1 MPERDSENR
10 QRMTEHV
17 QAFPVKIAQVML
29 DPNYGGA
36 QRYFADLCLELA
48 CRGHSVLS
56 VIRNNSVVESELISV
71 NNIEVVVINNRFGWY
86 DPFAANQIKMAFDR
100 FQPNIVEAHLAR
112 AAFLAG
118 KTKPAG
124 KWPLLAKTHNNING
138 KYYRNMDVIVPMTTR
153 TAKSECHSNVP
164 QHKFATIIP
173 NFSRLEPVSNVAKPA
188 RINKVCAAGR
198 FVKKKGFNLLL
209 EALAE
214 LKPSDRNFSL
224 EIAGDGPGFSSL
236 KALAT
241 ELGIHDKVQFLGYRN
256 DVPNLINNADLF
268 VLPSLHEPFGII
280 VLEAMAMGTPIIAT
294 RCEGPLEVLD
304 DTSAILVDK
313 GDKASLADGL
323 RRAIQD
329 PEGCRIRA
337 QNALTVYKSCY
348 AADAVVPKI
357 LALYDDVIQQFECK
371 HGTRH

>member
-1 MPERDSENR
+1 MK
-10 QRMTEHV
+10 V
-17 QAFPVKIAQVML
+17 AQVML

-48 CRGHSVLS
+48 RRGHSVLS
-56 VIRNNSVVESELISV
+56 VIRNNSVVKSELISV

-118 KTKPAG
+118 KTKSAG
-124 KWPLLAKTHNNING
+124 KWPLIAKTHNNING
-138 KYYRNMDVIVPMTTR
+138 KYYRNMDVIVPMTTQ

-164 QHKFATIIP
+164 QHKFATVIP
-173 NFSRLEPVSNVAKPA
+173 NFARLEPVSKVAKPA
-188 RINKVCAAGR
+188 RINKIFAAGR
-198 FVKKKGFNLLL
+198 FVKKKGFHVLL

-214 LKPSDRNFSL
+214 LKPGDGNFSL
-224 EIAGDGPGFSSL
+224 QIAGDGPEFSPL
-236 KALAT
+236 KALST
-241 ELGIHDKVQFLGYRN
+241 ELGIQDKVQFLGHRN
-256 DVPNLINNADLF
+256 DVPNLMKDADLF

-280 VLEAMAMGTPIIAT
+280 VLEAMAMGTPILAA
-294 RCEGPLEVLD
+294 RCEGPLEILD
-304 DTSAILVDK
+304 DTSAMLVDK
-313 GDKASLADGL
+313 GDKTSLVDGL
-323 RRAIQD
+323 QRAIQD

-357 LALYDDVIQQFECK
+357 LALYDDVIRQFEC
-371 HGTRH
+371 HNGIRH